1 MANDD
6 SGHMSKAER
15 KQARRE
21 MASAAASRAPSGG
34 GFAGLS
40 AVAAPLNGAW
50 LELERGWA
58 SGERKDRRLVSWFT
72 AAGLAVPVLFIAEF
86 VLKDPMGY
94 TPTQTLAAQASVAA
108 LVALIAWALW
118 QGQQPVENPFL
129 DVWEHRR
136 AEVVWAY
143 ELTVKTVST
152 GAGGSVSWTRKNA
165 VLALA
170 DGTSVSSHAPLQV
183 GDFSD
188 IAAAFPAAAIGYSD
202 ARRAAFAQDPRSV
215 R

>member
-6 SGHMSKAER
+6 PGHMSKAER

-21 MASAAASRAPSGG
+21 MAAAAARAPSGG

-40 AVAAPLNGAW
+40 GVAAPVNGAW
-50 LELERGWA
+50 LARERGWA
-58 SGERKDRRLVSWFT
+58 VGERNGRRQLSWFT
-72 AAGLAVPVLFIAEF
+72 AAGLTLPAYFIAQG
-86 VLKDPMGY
+86 VLMDPMGY
-94 TPTQTLAAQASVAA
+94 TPTQTLAAQVSVAA
-108 LVALIAWALW
+108 LVALIPWALW
-118 QGQQPVENPFL
+118 RGQRPVENPFL

-152 GAGGSVSWTRKNA
+152 GAGGSVSGTRQHA

-170 DGTSVSSHAPLQV
+170 DGTSVSSKAPLEV
-183 GDFSD
+183 GEFPE
-188 IAAAFPAAAIGYSD
+188 IAAAFPAAVIGYSD
-202 ARRAAFAQDPRSV
+202 ARRAAFAHDPRSV

>member
-6 SGHMSKAER
+6 RGHMSKAER

-21 MASAAASRAPSGG
+21 MASASASRAPSGG
-34 GFAGLS
+34 GFAGLTG
-40 AVAAPLNGAW
+40 VAAPVNGAW
-50 LELERGWA
+50 LERERGWA
-58 SGERKDRRLVSWFT
+58 SGERNGRRQLSWYT
-72 AAGLAVPVLFIAEF
+72 AAGLALPVLFIAKV
-86 VLKDPMGY
+86 VLMDPMSHS
-94 TPTQTLAAQASVAA
+94 PTQTLAAQASVAA

-118 QGQQPVENPFL
+118 RGQRPVENPFQ

-152 GAGGSVSWTRKNA
+152 GAGGSVSGTRQHA

-170 DGTSVSSHAPLQV
+170 DGTSVSSQAPLKA
-183 GDFSD
+183 GEFPE